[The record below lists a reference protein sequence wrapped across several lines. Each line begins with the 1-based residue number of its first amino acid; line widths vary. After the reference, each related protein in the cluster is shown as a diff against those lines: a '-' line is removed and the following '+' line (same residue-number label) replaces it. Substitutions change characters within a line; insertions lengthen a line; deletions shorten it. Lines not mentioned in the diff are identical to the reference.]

1 MVLNINPVQVMTNC
15 AHEEKDTNDQWDDCL
30 CQELLSA
37 LLQLVMQGQSSGRN
51 GELLLCASLVVAM
64 MNRVTIM

>member
-15 AHEEKDTNDQWDDCL
+15 AHEEKDINDQWDDCL

-37 LLQLVMQGQSSGRN
+37 LL
-51 GELLLCASLVVAM
+51 
-64 MNRVTIM
+64 